1 MLDTLDWRK
10 LGAEFLGTMVLVVIA
25 VGVATETFGFHLFG
39 LSYSAGVAATALS
52 FGLVLVALVY
62 AIGPISGCHVNP
74 AVTLGF
80 IASGRMKL
88 AEGVAYLVAQ
98 FAGGIVGAYL
108 LYWMFTTSPIYSK
121 SRIGLGTDGYG
132 KESHLF
138 VSQWG
143 AFLIEVVLT
152 AIFVLIVLFATHKAS
167 IQGAAGVAIGF
178 GLVIVHLIGI
188 PLTGTSVNPARS
200 LGPALVVGGTAL
212 SQVWLFIV
220 APLVGAL
227 IAAIIH
233 LVLAD
238 RSGGR
243 AGAGDGARADLDRAR
258 YRRIHGSD
266 RGTHIRQ
273 EPQAGRPGH
282 HPRQRA
288 AAAVQHHV
296 RAGRGRHVLD
306 LHHGHPGQDGQP
318 AA

>member
-1 MLDTLDWRK
+1 MEHLERESWSQSSWER
-10 LGAEFLGTMVLVVIA
+10 MVLVVVA
-25 VGVATETFGFHLFG
+25 VGVATESFGFKLFG
-39 LSYSAGVAATALS
+39 LSYSAGVAATALA

-88 AEGVAYLVAQ
+88 RRAWPTWWPSSP
-98 FAGGIVGAYL
+98 VGSSGP
-108 LYWMFTTSPIYSK
+108 TSSTGCSPPRRSTPR
-121 SRIGLGTDGYG
+121 SRSRAWDADGYG
-132 KESHLF
+132 KASHLF

-152 AIFVLIVLFATHKAS
+152 AIFVLVVLFATHKAS

-227 IAAIIH
+227 VAAIIH

-238 RSGGR
+238 SC
-243 AGAGDGARADLDRAR
+243 
-258 YRRIHGSD
+258 
-266 RGTHIRQ
+266 
-273 EPQAGRPGH
+273 E
-282 HPRQRA
+282 
-288 AAAVQHHV
+288 
-296 RAGRGRHVLD
+296 GRGRSSWRTRRRSPLPS
-306 LHHGHPGQDGQP
+306 GPWI
-318 AA
+318 